1 MKEIPY
7 PGRDSTSYF
16 EAVADLPWPVFL
28 DSSGNGC
35 DIIAFDP
42 EITLVSRNGLTEIC
56 EREKSGHSEEDPFS
70 LLRKFLPGSF
80 RSELPFPGGAI
91 GYLSYDFGL
100 RLQGIE
106 KREKPGSGI
115 PDFCAGIYE
124 RAIVVDHARKRAF
137 LVCRDDSREI
147 LERISSRKPAQEPFS
162 ILGRPEITPSR
173 NEYVSCF
180 EKIGNYIRSGDCYQ
194 VNFAQQLEIPC
205 GGDPWA
211 LYLSGRKRNPAPYS
225 AYLSHPHAK
234 ILSFSPEQFL
244 RVENGRVTTS
254 PIKGTM
260 PRSSDPEIDA
270 SNAQAL
276 ARSVKDRAEN
286 LMIVDLLR
294 NDLGKVCRTG
304 SVRVD
309 RLFGIESYR
318 NVHHLVSTVSGELK
332 AGEDAISLLEA
343 SFPGGSITGAPKQ
356 RAMEI
361 IEELEP
367 FRRGIYCGS
376 IFRLGFDGNLESSI
390 SIRTMAVANG
400 KLRLWAGGGIVAD
413 SEPGSEY
420 REIRHKARAMI
431 RTLLD
436 STIPSC

>member
-1 MKEIPY
+1 MKPIPY
-7 PGRDSTSYF
+7 PGRDVASCF
-16 EAVADLPWPVFL
+16 EAVSDLPWPVFL
-28 DSSGNGC
+28 DSAGTGC

-42 EITLVSRNGLTEIC
+42 EITLVSRNGLTEIS
-56 EREKSGHSEEDPFS
+56 ERGKSWSSEQDPFS
-70 LLRKFLPGSF
+70 LLRKFLSGSS
-80 RSELPFPGGAI
+80 RSLLPFPGGAI

-100 RLQGIE
+100 RLLGIE
-106 KREKPGSGI
+106 TRQKPGSEM

-124 RAIVVDHARKRAF
+124 RAIVVDHAKKSAF
-137 LVCRDDSREI
+137 LVSRDDSGEI
-147 LERISSRKPAQEPFS
+147 LDKISSKRTARQPFS
-162 ILGRPEITPSR
+162 IQGRPEITPCRS
-173 NEYVSCF
+173 EYVSCF
-180 EKIGNYIRSGDCYQ
+180 EKIGNYIRAGDCYQ

-205 GGDPWA
+205 SGDPWS

-225 AYLSHPHAK
+225 AYLAHPHAK

-244 RVENGRVTTS
+244 RVENGRVSTS

-260 PRSSDPEIDA
+260 PRSCDPRTDA
-270 SNAQAL
+270 ENAL
-276 ARSVKDRAEN
+276 ALAASIKDRAEN

-294 NDLGKVCRTG
+294 NDLGKICRTG

-309 RLFGIESYR
+309 RLFGIESYM
-318 NVHHLVSTVSGELK
+318 NVHHLVSTVSGELE
-332 AGEDAISLLEA
+332 AGADAISLLKA
-343 SFPGGSITGAPKQ
+343 SFPGGSITGAPKR

-376 IFRLGFDGNLESSI
+376 IFRLGFDGNLDSSI
-390 SIRTMAVANG
+390 AIRTMAVADG

-413 SEPGSEY
+413 SEPASEY

-436 STIPSC
+436 SKIPSC